1 MNKIVL
7 KLDLLE
13 KLVQAPGLPGRE
25 IEVARLIR
33 EAIST
38 CSKEVESDRLGNV
51 VAHLPGAGRRVMFVA
66 HMDEVGLI
74 VRRITEDGFL
84 LVERMGGM
92 GVRSLPG
99 SHLTLWTDEGRIPAQ
114 VGVLPLQLDNPVYLN
129 LEDLYVDIGATSRSE
144 AEHPVGSRGEVEAM
158 GVQVGDGLT
167 WASPLQRIGEDRIRS
182 KALDDR
188 LGCFTLLSLAELIG
202 QQERRLQC
210 DLFLA
215 FVVQEE
221 TMLTGG
227 MPVVRSYQPDVVIGV
242 DGTLAFDTPDLKGK
256 QCDIAIGK
264 GPCIKWFDAIRGKL
278 ASFVPHWELAQSI
291 RRTARQND
299 IPLQPE
305 VVTGMSTAVT
315 LVPFSLSGVE
325 TAALSL
331 PIRYHHSPVETA
343 DLGDV
348 RDLVRLLAA
357 LVLEEDAFS
366 V

>member
-1 MNKIVL
+1 MRKIVL
-7 KLDLLE
+7 NLDLLE
-13 KLVQAPGLPGRE
+13 KMVQAPGLPGRE

-33 EAIST
+33 EAISN
-38 CSKEVESDRLGNV
+38 CSQEVESDRLGNV
-51 VAHLPGAGRRVMFVA
+51 VAHFPGSGRRVMFVA

-99 SHLTLWTDEGRIPAQ
+99 SSLMLWTDGGSIPAQ
-114 VGVLPLQLDNPVYLN
+114 VGVLPLQLDNPVYLD
-129 LEDLYVDIGATSRSE
+129 LEDLYVDIGATSR
-144 AEHPVGSRGEVEAM
+144 GEVETM

-167 WASPLQRIGEDRIRS
+167 WASLFQRIGEDRIRS

-202 QQERRLQC
+202 QQERQLQC

-227 MPVVRSYQPDVVIGV
+227 MPVVRSYKPDVVIGV
-242 DGTLAFDTPDLKGK
+242 DGTLAFDTPDLKRK
-256 QCDIAIGK
+256 QCDIRIGG

-278 ASFVPHWELAQSI
+278 ASYVPHWGLAQSI

-299 IPLQPE
+299 FPLQPE

-315 LVPFSLSGVE
+315 PVPFSLSGVE